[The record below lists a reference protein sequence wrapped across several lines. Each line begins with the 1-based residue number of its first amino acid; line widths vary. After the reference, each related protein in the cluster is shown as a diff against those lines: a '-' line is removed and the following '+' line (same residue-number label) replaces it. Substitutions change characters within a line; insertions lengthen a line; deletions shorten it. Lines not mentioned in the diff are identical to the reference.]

1 MPDVLEHQ
9 PTRKG
14 LIIHPDSEGN
24 YPCKSCS
31 RSFPHPEPYRYHASK
46 HNDTVEYIYDECKQL
61 ATLKP
66 EIKAFLGVYCDGS
79 THYVR
84 MAISQPV
91 GLGSTIKGVDE
102 EVELAFE
109 EFLRRDF
116 SSTEMHKETVPR
128 QSRSS
133 RWPSRPN
140 TRLKSPHPST
150 EAITANDR
158 HSLDAEDQ
166 TSSARDSLPEHV
178 TGIVAVASFSS
189 TADGVHGHKILV
201 TTHSDTMILL
211 GLVDLDA
218 LLRHTRIRNQ
228 LPQIIGDYAYTE
240 LLEYR
245 KKRMTIEDPVYQGI
259 LPDDLPIG
267 VGEEVRLEDCSPVLE
282 AEVRS
287 LLDS

>member
-1 MPDVLEHQ
+1 M
-9 PTRKG
+9 
-14 LIIHPDSEGN
+14 
-24 YPCKSCS
+24 
-31 RSFPHPEPYRYHASK
+31 
-46 HNDTVEYIYDECKQL
+46 
-61 ATLKP
+61 KP

-116 SSTEMHKETVPR
+116 SSTEMHKETVRKIEEFDKGCCKPIHYTITSVTKTLINRLRFCFSCIQVPR

>member
-14 LIIHPDSEGN
+14 LIIYPDSEGN

-31 RSFPHPEPYRYHASK
+31 ISFPHPEPYRYHASK

-201 TTHSDTMILL
+201 TTHSDTIILL